1 MRLRFN
7 AGLVVAGG
15 LIAVWAARQWRARSS
30 GGAYRPGDG
39 ARQAVVTGAS
49 AGIGAAFARRLAA
62 DGYRLLLIARR
73 RERLEQLAAELSRR
87 HGAHVETL
95 PADLTREADI
105 ERAAQA
111 IGELDHVALLVN
123 NAGFGA
129 VGAFAELSAASQIEM
144 IRLHNEAPARLTH
157 AALPA
162 MLARKQGAII
172 NVASTAAF
180 YALPGNATYCAT
192 KRFLV
197 TFSEALD
204 AELAGTGVTAQA
216 LCPGFTRTDFHAS
229 EHFQA
234 GSRRLPHIP
243 AFLWMTPEEVVDC
256 SLRGLGRDVVC
267 IPGAVNRLIA
277 SLPAFIPPGVIG
289 RAAGA
294 FRLQVPA
301 RHKRE
306 NHD

>member
-1 MRLRFN
+1 MRLTAH
-7 AGLVVAGG
+7 AGLVVASG
-15 LIAVWAARQWRARSS
+15 LTAVWAARQWRARSS
-30 GGAYRPGDG
+30 VGAYRPGDG
-39 ARQAVVTGAS
+39 ARWAVVTGAS

-73 RERLEQLAAELSRR
+73 REQLEQLAAELSRR

-95 PADLTREADI
+95 PADLTHEADI
-105 ERAAQA
+105 ERAVQA
-111 IGELDHVALLVN
+111 VGELNPVALLVN
-123 NAGFGA
+123 NAGFGT
-129 VGAFAELSAASQIEM
+129 VGAFASVSAASQADM
-144 IRLHNEAPARLTH
+144 IRLHNETPARLTH

-180 YALPGNATYCAT
+180 YTLPGNATYCAT

-197 TFSEALD
+197 TFSEALGI
-204 AELAGTGVTAQA
+204 ELAGSGVTVQA
-216 LCPGFTRTDFHAS
+216 LCPGFTRTEFHAS

-234 GSRRLPHIP
+234 GGRGLPHTP
-243 AFLWMTPEEVVDC
+243 AFLWMTPEEVVSC
-256 SLRGLGRDVVC
+256 SLRALGREVVC

-277 SLPAFIPPGVIG
+277 SLPAFVPPEVIG

-294 FRLQVPA
+294 FGL
-301 RHKRE
+301 
-306 NHD
+306 